1 MFYRYSKFELKI
13 LLLNRKQLFLG
24 LLLILFFPI
33 YFQLYLNTDPPTLL
47 SQKSEE
53 SEAQSIIVNTLPLD
67 LRDTEEGMEIFD
79 NYTEQLSIVKMQIYY
94 LSNDY
99 GRETSEYITEG
110 LRLNDLRLKMHEQ
123 DNPHVSSN
131 LTIPREEIDKENEY
145 LTYLQDHNIQEEDN
159 PFVTSQFMMTAMNML
174 SGIFLFAIIL
184 LICSDIMV
192 YENDHQSVLRGMP
205 VTFGTKALSKV
216 ALYFTFITGSL
227 ILGVLLGTLRSGLKE
242 GFGNFSYPTLIYTKD
257 GFLAVSIME
266 YSLYVLLGM
275 VIAVFMTVL
284 LSLLLNVFVTNM
296 YGVALAGFGLFFLP
310 DLLYLLGIKAKL
322 LFPIKYI
329 DVTGILSGDLALQ
342 FGDSGIHYWNSV
354 FGMLVFSIVITL
366 VLYVY
371 NWLAFRKR
379 RI

>member
-371 NWLAFRKR
+371 NWLVFRKR

>member
-242 GFGNFSYPTLIYTKD
+242 GFGNFYYPTLIYTKD

-371 NWLAFRKR
+371 NWLVFRKR
-379 RI
+379 RT